1 MAEKYSTSAPKN
13 ALQQTLHNTSR
24 EAGNPADEQL
34 RISYGTIS
42 EVNQETSQV
51 KVRIYKADGSLGEE
65 ITKGFLPIINPL
77 SQIHMNYGLLRDGLV
92 VRIFW
97 KGKLEPQNAL
107 IEVIG
112 DEDLAFLQKKPEQNE
127 MQVGPF
133 LIFS

>member
-1 MAEKYSTSAPKN
+1 MSNNYQSPAAKN
-13 ALQQTLHNTSR
+13 SFQKVLHNTAK

-51 KVRIYKADGSLGEE
+51 KVRIYKPDGSLGEE

-77 SQIHMNYGLLRDGLV
+77 DQIHMNYGLLRDGLV

-97 KGKLEPQNAL
+97 RGKLEPQNAL

-112 DEDLAFLQKKPEQNE
+112 DEELAFLQKKPQQNE
-127 MQVGPF
+127 IEIGPF
-133 LIFS
+133 RIFS